1 MTIFYINQSY
11 LSYKDNKKTYYVDTF
26 ILGQVTPLLN
36 QPENLDEYT
45 SQENEAKIIC
55 AKYDTV
61 TGQFLG
67 LENCLAYST
76 VRGDFQE
83 QFFDYGYSKENS
95 KILYSTYK
103 MKIPN
108 IFSTT
113 IFNWHRI
120 QHEPGAFSE
129 SDFSNSFSFLPST
142 VDRVEEINKYMGSVN
157 LSAVDKDFNSCKL
170 DFNNPEREGIR

>member
-1 MTIFYINQSY
+1 MTKVLENGRTEMTSFADKEQGKKNSINLWKENVFFSLQVSDFSLEKANFPEMTIFYINQSY

-45 SQENEAKIIC
+45 SQENEAKIIR

-83 QFFDYGYSKENS
+83 HFFDYGYSKENS

-113 IFNWHRI
+113 IFN
-120 QHEPGAFSE
+120 
-129 SDFSNSFSFLPST
+129 
-142 VDRVEEINKYMGSVN
+142 
-157 LSAVDKDFNSCKL
+157 
-170 DFNNPEREGIR
+170 

>member
-1 MTIFYINQSY
+1 MTKVLENGRTEMTSFADKEQGKKNSINLWKENVFFSLQVSDFSLEKANFPEMTIFYINQSY

-45 SQENEAKIIC
+45 SQENEAKIIR

-103 MKIPN
+103 MKISN

-113 IFNWHRI
+113 IFN
-120 QHEPGAFSE
+120 
-129 SDFSNSFSFLPST
+129 
-142 VDRVEEINKYMGSVN
+142 
-157 LSAVDKDFNSCKL
+157 
-170 DFNNPEREGIR
+170 

>member
-1 MTIFYINQSY
+1 MTKVLENGRTEMTSFADKEQGKKNSINLWKENVFFSLQVSDFSLEKANFPEMTIFYVNQSY

-36 QPENLDEYT
+36 QSENLDEYT
-45 SQENEAKIIC
+45 SQENEAKIIR

-103 MKIPN
+103 MKISN

-113 IFNWHRI
+113 IFN
-120 QHEPGAFSE
+120 
-129 SDFSNSFSFLPST
+129 
-142 VDRVEEINKYMGSVN
+142 
-157 LSAVDKDFNSCKL
+157 
-170 DFNNPEREGIR
+170 